1 VDDASGAWRPPGR
14 LLSETDMTHRPF
26 RQAIAAC
33 AATFFAGALFAAT
46 PARAAEPIK
55 VGSVLSVTGP
65 ASFLGDPEL
74 KTLQLYVEEIN
85 KAGGLLGRP
94 LQLIHYDDGG
104 DASKA
109 NAFGKR
115 LVEDDNVDFIVG
127 GSTTGSTMA
136 MVPLIEKAG
145 VPFMSL
151 AGAVVV
157 VEPVKKWVFKAST
170 TDRIA
175 AERVLTDMKA
185 KGLTKIA
192 LLSDTSGFGQSGK
205 AQTEGVV
212 GKYGVTLVA
221 NETYGAKDTDMTAQL
236 AKIKANPDAQAIFV
250 FGFGQ
255 GPAIVTKNVKQLDIK
270 LPVYHAHGVGS
281 DEFIKIA
288 GPAAEGVKALAPA
301 LIVASGLAAN
311 DPQKPVVAAYVK
323 TYTDRYK
330 ESVSMFG
337 GQAYDNFM
345 IVVDAIKRA
354 NSIDKAKVRDAIEQT
369 KKFIATGGEVNMS
382 PSDHMGLDIWSLRMI
397 EVKNGAWVEAK

>member
-1 VDDASGAWRPPGR
+1 
-14 LLSETDMTHRPF
+14 MTHRPF

>member
-1 VDDASGAWRPPGR
+1 
-14 LLSETDMTHRPF
+14 MTHRPF

-212 GKYGVTLVA
+212 GKYGVSLVA

>member
-1 VDDASGAWRPPGR
+1 
-14 LLSETDMTHRPF
+14 MTHRPF
-26 RQAIAAC
+26 RKAIAAC
-33 AATFFAGALFAAT
+33 AATLFAGAILAAA
-46 PARAAEPIK
+46 PARAADPIK
-55 VGSVLSVTGP
+55 IGSVLSVTGP

-85 KAGGLLGRP
+85 KTGGLLGRP

-205 AQTEGVV
+205 AQTESVI

-301 LIVASGLAAN
+301 LVVASSLAAN

-345 IVVDAIKRA
+345 IVVDAIKRT

-369 KKFIATGGEVNMS
+369 KKFVATGGEVNMS
-382 PSDHMGLDIWSLRMI
+382 PTDHMGLDLWSLRLI
-397 EVKNGAWVEAK
+397 EVKNGAWVEVK

>member
-1 VDDASGAWRPPGR
+1 MKQGLLKR
-14 LLSETDMTHRPF
+14 LAGGL
-26 RQAIAAC
+26 AAAVLLTAPAL
-33 AATFFAGALFAAT
+33 AAD
-46 PARAAEPIK
+46 PIK
-55 VGSVLSVTGP
+55 VGTVLSVTGP

-74 KTLQLYVEEIN
+74 KTLQLYVEELN
-85 KAGGLLGRP
+85 KAGGLIGRK
-94 LQLIHYDDGG
+94 LELVAYDDGG

-109 NAFGKR
+109 NGFAKR
-115 LVEDDNVDFIVG
+115 LIEDDKVDFIVG

-136 MVPLIEKAG
+136 MAPLVEKAG

-157 VEPVKKWVFKAST
+157 VEPVKKWMFKAST

-175 AERVLTDMKA
+175 AERVLTDMKKRGIA
-185 KGLTKIA
+185 KIA

-205 AQTEGVV
+205 AQTEAVI
-212 GKYGVTLVA
+212 GKYGVSLAA
-221 NETYGAKDTDMTAQL
+221 NETYGAKDTDMTVQL
-236 AKIKANPDAQAIFV
+236 AKIKANPDVQAIFV

-255 GPAIVTKNVKQLDIK
+255 GPAIVTKNIAQLAIK

-301 LIVASGLAAN
+301 LIVAGSLAAN

-323 TYTDRYK
+323 AYADRYK

-345 IVVDAIKRA
+345 IVVEAIKRA
-354 NSIDKAKVRDAIEQT
+354 GSADKAKVRDEIEKT
-369 KKFIATGGEVNMS
+369 AKFVLTGGEVNMS
-382 PSDHMGLDIWSLRMI
+382 PTDHMGLDIWSLRMI